1 MIPTL
6 LDVLCHRAPYL
17 NKKHYL
23 DKVPAE
29 TIGNFNTA
37 TQKIHETMRP
47 KLAGI
52 WKELEWAAKNSD
64 SLKLMVPAPPAG
76 AGDVD
81 VNDELADILGNKS
94 VNQSNPSALS

>member
-6 LDVLCHRAPYL
+6 LDVLCHRAPYF
-17 NKKHYL
+17 NKKNYL

-47 KLAGI
+47 KLADM
-52 WKELEWAAKNSD
+52 WKEWAAKNSD
-64 SLKLMVPAPPAG
+64 SLKSMVTAPPES
-76 AGDVD
+76 AGDD
-81 VNDELADILGNKS
+81 YFNDEFADIVGN
-94 VNQSNPSALS
+94 

>member
-6 LDVLCHRAPYL
+6 LDVLCHCALYF
-17 NKKHYL
+17 NKKNYL

-37 TQKIHETMRP
+37 SQKIHETMRP

-52 WKELEWAAKNSD
+52 WKEWAAKNSE
-64 SLKLMVPAPPAG
+64 SLKLLVPAAPAG

-81 VNDELADILGNKS
+81 VDDEVADVLGN
-94 VNQSNPSALS
+94 